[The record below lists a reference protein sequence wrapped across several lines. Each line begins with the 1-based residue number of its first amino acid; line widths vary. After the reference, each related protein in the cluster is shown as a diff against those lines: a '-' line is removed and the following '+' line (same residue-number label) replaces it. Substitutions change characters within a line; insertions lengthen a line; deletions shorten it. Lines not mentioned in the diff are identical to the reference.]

1 LTAAG
6 ASALSIFCGEA
17 AEPDSV
23 GRSCRA
29 EQKVDKPNSQITM
42 QKKQEGGFKPLW
54 VKCSGCQKWN
64 GVQPGAVLKYLDKL
78 ISPAA
83 VKPVQEQTAKEGDE

>member
-1 LTAAG
+1 
-6 ASALSIFCGEA
+6 
-17 AEPDSV
+17 
-23 GRSCRA
+23 
-29 EQKVDKPNSQITM
+29 M